1 MAQTTNVPCD
11 KFNKNWGTRVRVLQ
25 GQQRVEIQIYV
36 NEWIKLANKLV
47 ELEFHNFHIDN
58 PSSIP
63 GLATKLLVMLT
74 NHVKTLATGYFTG
87 MLSLPKPGVF
97 SSYIPCW
104 KCFAEIGSAK
114 DLASG

>member
-1 MAQTTNVPCD
+1 M
-11 KFNKNWGTRVRVLQ
+11 
-25 GQQRVEIQIYV
+25 
-36 NEWIKLANKLV
+36 

-87 MLSLPKPGVF
+87 MLSLPQPGVF

-114 DLASG
+114 DLASGELQRNNKSHIEIRQQCIYNVHSKLYCKYKIRPFVMSEMFVTLNC